1 VESETPRDV
10 SMHAVGARAWPRLP
24 SWTLSVAA
32 ALLAAIAFGTHF
44 RGEFFWDD
52 TDLVVKSTV
61 LRDPHGWYRIFTT
74 DLWGGATGRATDL
87 YRPLPMLTLWMQA
100 RFTGLS
106 IVAFRLGDLA
116 IHFGCAALFF
126 RWLRREGCSSLV
138 AHSVTALFLVHPSTT
153 EAVMWVTGGRNDSL
167 GTLFA
172 LAALLC
178 VRAEGSSWP
187 RAVGA
192 TVFVFA
198 AGLCKEVF
206 VVLPFLLLAYATVRA
221 EGEFARLVHVR
232 LYLPIAG
239 AASFLVVRRTL
250 HIASTSRALDG
261 SLSEH
266 AANYASILWHYT
278 SQIVTFDNG
287 ATAQRFEPLPSVDA
301 ALVLTAAIAVTIA
314 LLRARSFALF
324 GWIWF
329 SSALAPHVVSLPVI
343 GQWGNRYAYFAGLGL
358 AATIAFLLPAVAK
371 RLPRVAPRFAAAV
384 TAVLVVLLALRT
396 SIDASLW
403 RDGPT
408 LFGADV
414 ARNPDDSRAHY
425 HLGVELVARGGCT
438 EALPQFTRAAELEP
452 TYARAWHNV
461 AGCLI
466 QLRRPREALESA
478 ERDVALE
485 PANPR
490 AHYNDAV
497 ARLASGDRP
506 GGLASLGTALALDPS
521 YRQAA
526 ALRDKVT
533 RASVAAGQP

>member
-1 VESETPRDV
+1 
-10 SMHAVGARAWPRLP
+10 M
-24 SWTLSVAA
+24 
-32 ALLAAIAFGTHF
+32 LAAIAFGDHF

-61 LRDPHGWYRIFTT
+61 LRDPHGWYRILTT
-74 DLWGGATGRATDL
+74 DLWGGATGQATEL
-87 YRPLPMLTLWMQA
+87 YRPLPMLTLWAQSQLA
-100 RFTGLS
+100 GPS
-106 IVAFRLGDLA
+106 IVGFRLFDLA

-126 RWLRREGCSSLV
+126 RWLHREGCSSRV

-178 VRAEGSSWP
+178 VRANGSSWS

-192 TVFVFA
+192 TVCVFA

-206 VVLPFLLLAYATVRA
+206 VVLPFLLVAYATIRA
-221 EGEFARLVHVR
+221 EGDVARLVHVR

-239 AASFLVVRRTL
+239 AASLLVLRRTL
-250 HIASTSRALDG
+250 HIASTSRALHS
-261 SLSEH
+261 SLGAH
-266 AANYASILWHYT
+266 AANYATIAWHYAF
-278 SQIVTFDNG
+278 QILTFDNG
-287 ATAQRFEPLPSVDA
+287 PTTEHFVTLGPIYA
-301 ALVLTAAIAVTIA
+301 ALVLTAVLVVTLA
-314 LLRARSFALF
+314 LLRAGSFALF
-324 GWIWF
+324 GWLWF
-329 SSALAPHVVSLPVI
+329 SSALAPHVISLPVI

-358 AATIAFLLPAVAK
+358 AATFAFLLPAVAK
-371 RLPRVAPRFAAAV
+371 RLPPQAPTFATGV
-384 TAVLVVLLALRT
+384 TAVLLVLLSLRT

-403 RDGPT
+403 RDGVT

-425 HLGVELVARGGCT
+425 HLGVELLAHGGCVD
-438 EALPQFTRAAELEP
+438 ALPHFTRSTQLEP

-466 QLRRPREALESA
+466 QLRRSRDALEPA

-485 PANPR
+485 PMNPR
-490 AHYNDAV
+490 AQYNDAV
-497 ARLASGDRP
+497 ALFASGNP
-506 GGLASLGTALALDPS
+506 AAGLRSLSTALTLDPD
-521 YRQAA
+521 YRQAQL
-526 ALRDKVT
+526 LRDKMT
-533 RASVAAGQP
+533 RASSAAGL